1 MTMAGVLIPPLKL
14 PPMCFATALFMQTK
28 DTFRAPALLI
38 SKDTKTAHM
47 GMLLAVNC
55 TQDGTMMSTPQ
66 QGHVVFFDGTAKL
79 QVDVN
84 DYYYVMSL
92 GFTSSGQCII

>member
-1 MTMAGVLIPPLKL
+1 
-14 PPMCFATALFMQTK
+14 MQTK

-38 SKDTKTAHM
+38 SKALGSRDTPALA
-47 GMLLAVNC
+47 MLLDVNC
-55 TQDGTMMSTPQ
+55 TKDGKTMSTPQ
-66 QGHVVFFDGTAKL
+66 QGHIVFFDGTAKL
-79 QVDVN
+79 QVDMN